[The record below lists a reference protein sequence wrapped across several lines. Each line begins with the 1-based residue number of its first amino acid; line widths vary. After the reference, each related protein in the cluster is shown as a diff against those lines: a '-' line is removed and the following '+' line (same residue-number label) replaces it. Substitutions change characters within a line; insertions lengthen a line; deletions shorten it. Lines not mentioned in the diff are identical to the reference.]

1 MPLSYGHMAV
11 LPLRIIPDPVL
22 RQTAKDVPLA
32 EIRKLRSLVVDMVQ
46 TMDASQ
52 GVGLAAPQVGRGL
65 RLIVVSTV
73 QGPLALF
80 NPVLS
85 RRSLRT
91 ELGEEGCLSIPGVYG
106 SVRRSVRVAVSGIA
120 PDGKPLRFT
129 AKGFFARVL
138 QHEVDHLNGVLFI
151 DRIKKITAGSKRLEA
166 MLGSTAVASAPGQP
180 SG

>member
-1 MPLSYGHMAV
+1 MAV

-22 RQTAKDVPLA
+22 RQTADDVPLA
-32 EIRKLRSLVVDMVQ
+32 EIPRLTPLVVDLVQ
-46 TMDASQ
+46 TMDANH
-52 GVGLAAPQVGRGL
+52 GVGLAAPQVGRSL

-106 SVRRSVRVAVSGIA
+106 RVRRSIRVAVSAVA
-120 PDGKPLRFT
+120 PDGQPVRFT
-129 AKGFFARVL
+129 ANGFLARVL

-151 DRIKKITAGSKRLEA
+151 DRTSAISSGADRLQQ
-166 MLGSTAVASAPGQP
+166 LLASAAAATRVA
-180 SG
+180 

>member
-1 MPLSYGHMAV
+1 MAV
-11 LPLRIIPDPVL
+11 LVLRVIPDPVL
-22 RQTAKDVPLA
+22 RQTAASVPLA
-32 EIRKLRSLVVDMVQ
+32 EIPKLKSLVVDLAQ

-52 GVGLAAPQVGRGL
+52 GVGLAAPQVGRSL

-73 QGPLALF
+73 DGPLALF

-106 SVRRSVRVAVSGIA
+106 RVRRSVRVAVSGVA
-120 PDGKPLRFT
+120 PDGQPVRFT

-151 DRIKKITAGSKRLEA
+151 DRTKKITTGRERLEA
-166 MLGSTAVASAPGQP
+166 MLGETAAGQSAG
-180 SG
+180 